1 MRRLLLSILLF
12 SLFSFTTSA
21 ETIPYENLVGVW
33 TVSQGGANH
42 NLTKAQVAEL
52 CGMGFTILHPDRKSE
67 LHIRLKHNGKLMVS
81 LDVLSK
87 EPCTYADNQL
97 TCQMEGSMGG
107 KPLGGG
113 PEFTRFE
120 KVREGVYDITSL
132 KPDGKTVDKVLTSY
146 RCAQTIAEALA
157 WLEANSEPGEL
168 AEIMGKA
175 FDMLEKTDLPI
186 TQKVEALQQKAE
198 SGDARAQAGL
208 GTLHLM
214 AAVTN
219 IGVEH
224 DPERGLT
231 LLNQA
236 AEQQVVSAYVMLGSA
251 NMIPGFAFPKQNFT
265 EAYGWYE
272 KAAQAGR
279 ADALNT
285 AGMMKLFG
293 LGTKQDGPQA
303 VESLTRAAEQGNPS
317 AHFNLGIIRVFFPE
331 DLKQQRQVSLEQD
344 PVTGMMHF
352 NLAAEQGHEPSQMV
366 LPFLNQEQ
374 YPKLAYP
381 AQAKAKL
388 WKKNHSRKLARN
400 RDYPDSTIEMDFKI
414 EGGQIKFMDANINA
428 KLVWSLGAGG
438 SVVNQDNVQNKLSG
452 MIFLPQNGNKQF
464 LLNKWWEY
472 DSDGD
477 CSLLLILW
485 DDEGN
490 EYGIDNKEIIK
501 NPIQRYINDKWWIA
515 TYGKPDIGENKIKG
529 EYFDKVENIFSY
541 WDVNYKFKTRNN
553 KTVLVLNYLEYS
565 KIDKQGN
572 KIKEDVSEWGEIEL
586 LECKISNI
594 RETKEFSVQLE
605 HIKKMFNKKEFVNG
619 VIIQKTPAITKSSYS
634 GTFGLERK
642 DYKIETDFEISN
654 NQLFGDYNYVLEGV
668 IYTGKLYDA
677 KRVNNRLE
685 LVWEEK
691 SGGKVYKGKLV
702 MDIGIDWSEFN
713 GIYYFNNGKIGGTWT
728 GKLKNNKK
736 SVIEYYLNLSN

>member
-1 MRRLLLSILLF
+1 
-12 SLFSFTTSA
+12 
-21 ETIPYENLVGVW
+21 
-33 TVSQGGANH
+33 
-42 NLTKAQVAEL
+42 
-52 CGMGFTILHPDRKSE
+52 
-67 LHIRLKHNGKLMVS
+67 
-81 LDVLSK
+81 
-87 EPCTYADNQL
+87 
-97 TCQMEGSMGG
+97 
-107 KPLGGG
+107 
-113 PEFTRFE
+113 
-120 KVREGVYDITSL
+120 
-132 KPDGKTVDKVLTSY
+132 
-146 RCAQTIAEALA
+146 
-157 WLEANSEPGEL
+157 
-168 AEIMGKA
+168 
-175 FDMLEKTDLPI
+175 
-186 TQKVEALQQKAE
+186 
-198 SGDARAQAGL
+198 
-208 GTLHLM
+208 
-214 AAVTN
+214 
-219 IGVEH
+219 
-224 DPERGLT
+224 
-231 LLNQA
+231 
-236 AEQQVVSAYVMLGSA
+236 
-251 NMIPGFAFPKQNFT
+251 
-265 EAYGWYE
+265 
-272 KAAQAGR
+272 
-279 ADALNT
+279 
-285 AGMMKLFG
+285 
-293 LGTKQDGPQA
+293 
-303 VESLTRAAEQGNPS
+303 
-317 AHFNLGIIRVFFPE
+317 
-331 DLKQQRQVSLEQD
+331 
-344 PVTGMMHF
+344 
-352 NLAAEQGHEPSQMV
+352 
-366 LPFLNQEQ
+366 
-374 YPKLAYP
+374 
-381 AQAKAKL
+381 
-388 WKKNHSRKLARN
+388 
-400 RDYPDSTIEMDFKI
+400 MDFKI

-464 LLNKWWEY
+464 LLNKWWEF

-490 EYGIDNKEIIK
+490 EYGIYNKEIIK